1 MGMRSSEN
9 NKDLK
14 TDDLYET
21 PPKATLMLLSVLDP
35 DYFAGKVVFEC
46 CAGLSAISNVLRE
59 KGMNVIERD
68 LFHIDKD
75 GVRNVDNRT
84 EKIGYDFLDVIEPL
98 PDFDCIITNPPY
110 KLVCI
115 I

>member
-1 MGMRSSEN
+1 MV
-9 NKDLK
+9 

-46 CAGLSAISNVLRE
+46 CAGLSAITNVLRE

-68 LFHIDKD
+68 LFHIGKD
-75 GVRNVDNRT
+75 GVQNRDNRT
-84 EKIGYDFLDVIEPL
+84 EKIGYDLLDVNDPL
-98 PDFDCIITNPPY
+98 PADFDRIITNPPY
-110 KLVCI
+110 QFVCI
-115 I
+115 IAVFVFIF